1 LATVAELGQLTR
13 AAEVLH
19 VSQPAITAQI
29 KALEDEVGLALFERT
44 PSGMLLTMAGERLL
58 AHAQK
63 VLAAT
68 QAFKNEAKAL
78 SGEVAGKVS
87 VGTVSDP
94 EFIRLGEF
102 LNKTVEHFPLI
113 QLELQQQ
120 VSGTAL
126 ERVRDRSLDA
136 SFYFGELGNANV
148 AGLRLRDIVYCVA
161 APSAWKDRV
170 ANADWTQ
177 IATQPW
183 ILTPSVSTHNQ
194 LVHELFRE
202 HGAEP
207 AKVVE
212 ADQESVIN
220 SLIVSC
226 VGLSL
231 MREDQAR
238 AAEAAGEVVV
248 WGKSRLATK
257 LWFIHCAE
265 RADDPVIRALVE
277 VIRACWNLT
286 PKPGKSRNASRGALG
301 GTSAPPLAEGQ
312 GQGRSGGV
320 A

>member
-1 LATVAELGQLTR
+1 
-13 AAEVLH
+13 

-44 PSGMLLTMAGERLL
+44 PSGMLLTVAGERLL
-58 AHAQK
+58 AHAEK

-78 SGEVAGKVS
+78 SGEVAGTVS

-102 LNKTVEHFPLI
+102 LNKMVERFPLI

-126 ERVRDRSLDA
+126 ERVRERSLDA
-136 SFYFGELGNANV
+136 SFYFGELGNPNV
-148 AGLRLRDIVYCVA
+148 AGLRLRDIMYCVA

-202 HGAEP
+202 QGAEP
-207 AKVVE
+207 PKVVE

-220 SLIVSC
+220 SLIVSG

-238 AAEAAGEVVV
+238 AAEAAGEVVI

-257 LWFIHCAE
+257 LWFIYSAE
-265 RADDPVIRALVE
+265 RAGDPVIGALVE
-277 VIRACWNLT
+277 VIRSIWNLA
-286 PKPGKSRNASRGALG
+286 PKPGKSRNASRAQH
-301 GTSAPPLAEGQ
+301 A
-312 GQGRSGGV
+312 
-320 A
+320 